1 MANELQAPQVD
12 IEKISEG
19 HDLSLLGLIAD
30 ADIFVQLIMFLL
42 VIASIWCWTI
52 IINKS
57 KMIRKEKKI
66 SANFEVNFINE
77 DVDDDELF
85 DFYKSE
91 IKDHNQLNAQVKIF
105 MLGMVEFNKIHSNN
119 LLARDKYKIKEL
131 FQRIETVLQIEI
143 AKQVEKLENGM
154 SFLASIGSVG
164 PFIGLLG
171 TVWGIVNAFQSIAIS
186 NNTSLAVVAPGI
198 AEALFATALGLLA
211 AIPAVA
217 AYNKFSN
224 DLDKI
229 TSNLE
234 YFSIEFLSKKLN
246 EMEKKHNV

>member
-1 MANELQAPQVD
+1 
-12 IEKISEG
+12 
-19 HDLSLLGLIAD
+19 
-30 ADIFVQLIMFLL
+30 
-42 VIASIWCWTI
+42 
-52 IINKS
+52 
-57 KMIRKEKKI
+57 
-66 SANFEVNFINE
+66 
-77 DVDDDELF
+77 
-85 DFYKSE
+85 
-91 IKDHNQLNAQVKIF
+91 
-105 MLGMVEFNKIHSNN
+105 
-119 LLARDKYKIKEL
+119 
-131 FQRIETVLQIEI
+131 
-143 AKQVEKLENGM
+143 M

-217 AYNKFSN
+217 AYNKFSG

-229 TSNLE
+229 NSSLE

-246 EMEKKHNV
+246 EMEKKYNA

>member
-1 MANELQAPQVD
+1 MD

-57 KMIRKEKKI
+57 KIIRKEKKI

-105 MLGMVEFNKIHSNN
+105 MLGMIEFNKIHSNN

-143 AKQVEKLENGM
+143 AKEVEKLENGM

-246 EMEKKHNV
+246 EIEKKHNV

>member
-1 MANELQAPQVD
+1 MANEVQAPHVD

-19 HDLSLLGLIAD
+19 HDISLMGLIAD

-105 MLGMVEFNKIHSNN
+105 MLGMIEFNKIHSNN

-143 AKQVEKLENGM
+143 AKEVEKLENGM

-246 EMEKKHNV
+246 EIEKKHNV